1 VFESNTN
8 KEPKHDN
15 QKSCLNVLL
24 TQALFYTIF
33 NYGKGKILEPLCFGL

>member
-24 TQALFYTIF
+24 TQAVKSRNRLIF
-33 NYGKGKILEPLCFGL
+33 PK